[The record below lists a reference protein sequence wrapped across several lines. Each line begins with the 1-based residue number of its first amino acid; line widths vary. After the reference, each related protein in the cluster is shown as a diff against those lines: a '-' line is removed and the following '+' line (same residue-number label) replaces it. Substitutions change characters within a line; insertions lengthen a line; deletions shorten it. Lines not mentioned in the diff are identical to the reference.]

1 MTTYKEI
8 IGTDIQSVTSDPT
21 TVGQVWYNETEGELK
36 TRNSFVGN
44 AWSTGGALNQA
55 RISMGGAGTQT
66 AALGFGGSTPVGSNF
81 NNTEQYNGTSWTEV
95 NDMNS
100 GRTQMGDA
108 GTQTSALGF
117 GGNRSPLALCE
128 SWNGSSWTEVNDLN
142 TQRRSLGGAGESN
155 TAALAF
161 GGWNPPIVTGK
172 HRIMEWN

>member
-66 AALGFGGSTPVGSNF
+66 AALGFGGSPVPSKG
-81 NNTEQYNGTSWTEV
+81 
-95 NDMNS
+95 
-100 GRTQMGDA
+100 A
-108 GTQTSALGF
+108 GT
-117 GGNRSPLALCE
+117 E
-128 SWNGSSWTEVNDLN
+128 EWNGDGSATE
-142 TQRRSLGGAGESN
+142 TI
-155 TAALAF
+155 T
-161 GGWNPPIVTGK
+161 I
-172 HRIMEWN
+172 